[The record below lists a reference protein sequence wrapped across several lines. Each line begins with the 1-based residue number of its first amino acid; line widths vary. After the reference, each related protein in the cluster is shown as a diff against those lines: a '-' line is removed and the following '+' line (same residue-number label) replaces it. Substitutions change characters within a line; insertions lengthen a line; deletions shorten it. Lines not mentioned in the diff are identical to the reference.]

1 MVEEAVVAEDVV
13 GDGEA
18 AIFSTTGKAI
28 VNVKIADVPPKSAIE
43 TTVAK
48 PGVATVK
55 LGKTTAIKVAIE
67 IITTTMACHL
77 C

>member
-1 MVEEAVVAEDVV
+1 MEEAVVAEDVV

-28 VNVKIADVPPKSAIE
+28 VNVKIADVPPESAIE
-43 TTVAK
+43 STAVE
-48 PGVATVK
+48 PGVAIVK
-55 LGKTTAIKVAIE
+55 LEITAPAIE
-67 IITTTMACHL
+67 TITAMACHL

>member
-1 MVEEAVVAEDVV
+1 VVEEAVVAEDVV

-18 AIFSTTGKAI
+18 AIFITTGKAI

-48 PGVATVK
+48 PGVAIVK
-55 LGKTTAIKVAIE
+55 LEITAIKVAIE